1 MRLQTAE
8 FPLSNVATA
17 APYAGPHRWQISAG
31 ARLIRRALRH
41 RTYTRWVKAY
51 CAPFVVTGLGRIA
64 SLRGPAI
71 FIANHQSHMD
81 TLVLAEAM
89 PPRIRDNLYF
99 GAAAD
104 RWFVRGRKKLELNP
118 LYQSIVLGNFPVVR
132 GGGAKSL
139 DYARWLLQQGCNVC
153 LFPEGTR
160 ATDDELGPFKQG
172 PALLALATDVPV
184 VPVYLSGLRGI
195 RPKGAVHAR
204 RGAAGVHVLEPV
216 RFVADTQVVEA
227 TAQLRTILSRRH
239 AAERAYSRAI
249 VRDAL
254 HDATRL
260 AGSFDAA
267 SGAARHLRSEG
278 PVQSAGRVNRSSL
291 RG

>member
-1 MRLQTAE
+1 MRSQTATL
-8 FPLSNVATA
+8 PISNADTRGEC
-17 APYAGPHRWQISAG
+17 AGPHRWQTSAC

-41 RTYTRWVKAY
+41 RTYTRWVRAY
-51 CAPFVVTGLGRIA
+51 CDPFVVTGLERVA

-81 TLVLAEAM
+81 TLVLAEAL

-132 GGGAKSL
+132 GGGAKAL
-139 DYARWLLQQGCNVC
+139 DYARWLLQRRCNVG

-172 PALLALATDVPV
+172 PALLALDVDAPV
-184 VPVYLSGLRGI
+184 VPVYLAGLRGI
-195 RPKGAVHAR
+195 RPKGAPHAR

-216 RFVADTQVVEA
+216 RFVAGTPLVEA
-227 TAQLRTILSRRH
+227 TAELRAILSRRH
-239 AAERAYSRAI
+239 AIERAYSRATSS
-249 VRDAL
+249 DAF
-254 HDATRL
+254 HDA
-260 AGSFDAA
+260 A
-267 SGAARHLRSEG
+267 
-278 PVQSAGRVNRSSL
+278 
-291 RG
+291 